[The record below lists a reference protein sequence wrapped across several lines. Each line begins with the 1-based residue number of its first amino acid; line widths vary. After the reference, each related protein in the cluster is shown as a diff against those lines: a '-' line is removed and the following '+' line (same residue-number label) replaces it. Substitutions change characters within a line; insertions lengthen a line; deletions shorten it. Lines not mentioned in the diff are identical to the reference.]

1 MRVFRRMLR
10 SIKAMKT
17 TSKAHMEKKERTKAQ
32 REAFSKAQV
41 MNAMHNESPRKRNEK
56 KIANALHHLHG
67 WGFSTSTI
75 TARACQTKSTS
86 FLSGMFK
93 LGLIRYESVLGK
105 KYVLLTR
112 KGLELLKNI
121 TDPSDEIA
129 WNRAQL
135 TLMHSVNMFAFQHN
149 GYAQKLIADRQA
161 TTWEAHQWCSER
173 QLRTILSSVTEDGA
187 KVPDAFFGTANEK
200 IYFEIE
206 RSKKSKKEI
215 EIMFMNLLRLIER
228 DITHRV
234 EIHFLRNFMK
244 SYLDVYNKWLS
255 NGTCQIY
262 SDRGDGNVSELM
274 TLALS
279 SSMRAAM
286 SRISFIEAF

>member
-1 MRVFRRMLR
+1 ML
-10 SIKAMKT
+10 
-17 TSKAHMEKKERTKAQ
+17 
-32 REAFSKAQV
+32 
-41 MNAMHNESPRKRNEK
+41 
-56 KIANALHHLHG
+56 
-67 WGFSTSTI
+67 
-75 TARACQTKSTS
+75 
-86 FLSGMFK
+86 
-93 LGLIRYESVLGK
+93 
-105 KYVLLTR
+105 
-112 KGLELLKNI
+112 
-121 TDPSDEIA
+121 
-129 WNRAQL
+129 
-135 TLMHSVNMFAFQHN
+135 
-149 GYAQKLIADRQA
+149 
-161 TTWEAHQWCSER
+161 
-173 QLRTILSSVTEDGA
+173 
-187 KVPDAFFGTANEK
+187 FFGTVNEK

-255 NGTCQIY
+255 DGTCQIY

-286 SRISFIEAF
+286 SSISFIEAF

>member
-1 MRVFRRMLR
+1 
-10 SIKAMKT
+10 MKT
-17 TSKAHMEKKERTKAQ
+17 SSKAHMKKERTQAQRDAFVKAQ
-32 REAFSKAQV
+32 I
-41 MNAMHNESPRKRNEK
+41 MNAMHNESPRARNEK
-56 KIANALHHLHG
+56 KIVTAVHHIHG
-67 WGFSTSTI
+67 WGFSTSAL

-86 FLSGMFK
+86 FLSRMFK

-121 TDPSDEIA
+121 TDSSDEIG
-129 WNRAQL
+129 WNRAHL

-149 GYAQKLIADRQA
+149 SYAQKLIADRQA
-161 TTWEAHQWCSER
+161 TTWEAHVWCSER
-173 QLRTILSSVTEDGA
+173 QLRTILSSITQDGA
-187 KVPDAFFGTANEK
+187 KVPDACFATAHEK

-215 EIMFMNLLRLIER
+215 EIMFMNLIRLIEH
-228 DITHRV
+228 DVTHRV

-244 SYLDVYNKWLS
+244 SYLDVYEKWLS
-255 NGTCQIY
+255 DGTCQIY
-262 SDRGDGNVSELM
+262 SDQGDGTVSELM

-286 SRISFIEAF
+286 SRITFIQAF